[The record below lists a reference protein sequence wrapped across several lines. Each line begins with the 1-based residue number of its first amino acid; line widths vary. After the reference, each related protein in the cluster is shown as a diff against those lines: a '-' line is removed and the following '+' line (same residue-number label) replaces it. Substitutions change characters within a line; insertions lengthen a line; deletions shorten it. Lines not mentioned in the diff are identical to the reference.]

1 MFYWAY
7 RFTSDL
13 LITQYSQNQTQRFVP
28 LGVTVYR
35 NPPAFDL
42 TEFGIWNFDVQRQF
56 GNPDLHLQL
65 GPQVT
70 VREVQQ
76 HSDPS
81 SHLLAIHVDV
91 ITPVWYLRAEKRMS
105 VMEKWEKNSGLIF
118 SGHISELHITKINT
132 MHLNKRQGIFEMDW
146 QWSLTILE
154 NNLFWRV
161 SLSVR
166 SSCSGISIFLSYGL
180 KQRIDLNNHLHRFR
194 SQLNIPRLNISG
206 CIFILAP
213 TISQQSCSLKSCSH
227 LFWTLYWFLP
237 KAKSSTGSI
246 IFNRVLQM
254 PKIKTATV
262 IWR

>member
-1 MFYWAY
+1 MFEFRCGNLLSFTEHTDSVQIYWSLNIL
-7 RFTSDL
+7 R
-13 LITQYSQNQTQRFVP
+13 IQQKRFVP

-132 MHLNKRQGIFEMDW
+132 IHLNKYKVYLKWIGSEVLRYWKIIYFEESALTLCQKLMFW
-146 QWSLTILE
+146 YQYLLELWFKTKNWPQQSLTQI
-154 NNLFWRV
+154 
-161 SLSVR
+161 
-166 SSCSGISIFLSYGL
+166 
-180 KQRIDLNNHLHRFR
+180 
-194 SQLNIPRLNISG
+194 
-206 CIFILAP
+206 
-213 TISQQSCSLKSCSH
+213 
-227 LFWTLYWFLP
+227 
-237 KAKSSTGSI
+237 
-246 IFNRVLQM
+246 
-254 PKIKTATV
+254 
-262 IWR
+262 

>member
-1 MFYWAY
+1 MFEFKCGNLLSFTEHTDSVQIYWSLNIL
-7 RFTSDL
+7 R
-13 LITQYSQNQTQRFVP
+13 IQQKRFVP

-81 SHLLAIHVDV
+81 CHLLAIHVDV

-118 SGHISELHITKINT
+118 SGHIFSGHISELHITKINT
-132 MHLNKRQGIFEMDW
+132 IHLNKRQGIFEMDW

-161 SLSVR
+161 SLDSLSEVNVLVSI
-166 SSCSGISIFLSYGL
+166 SS
-180 KQRIDLNNHLHRFR
+180 
-194 SQLNIPRLNISG
+194 
-206 CIFILAP
+206 
-213 TISQQSCSLKSCSH
+213 
-227 LFWTLYWFLP
+227 W
-237 KAKSSTGSI
+237 
-246 IFNRVLQM
+246 VM
-254 PKIKTATV
+254 V
-262 IWR
+262 